1 MSRRPARITIPD
13 ILLIAGLIGLPVW
26 SLSVALQGG
35 PGKPTAYVY
44 QRGKLFGVYPL
55 DRDRSI
61 VIGAAAQPDM
71 IVEIKAGRIRVA
83 ESDCAKG
90 VCKHTGWVSGPGRP
104 IVCVP
109 NKVLIEVKGG
119 KAGSAVDAESY

>member
-1 MSRRPARITIPD
+1 MARITIPD

-26 SLSVALQGG
+26 SLSAALQGG
-35 PGKPTAYVY
+35 QGKPTAYVY
-44 QRGKLFGVYPL
+44 QGGRLFGVYPL
-55 DRDRSI
+55 DRDRTI
-61 VIGAAAQPDM
+61 VIGAATQPDM
-71 IVEIKAGRIRVA
+71 TIEIKAGRVRVA

-90 VCKHTGWVSGPGRP
+90 VCKHTGWVSRPGRP

-119 KAGSAVDAESY
+119 KVKSAVDAESY